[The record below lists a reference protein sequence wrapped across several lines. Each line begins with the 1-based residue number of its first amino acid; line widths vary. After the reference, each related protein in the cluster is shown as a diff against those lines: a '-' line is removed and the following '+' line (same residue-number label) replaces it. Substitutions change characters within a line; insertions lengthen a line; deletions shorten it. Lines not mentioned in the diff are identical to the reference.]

1 MNVVQVLRL
10 PLDIDLGGFVEML
23 QRLQV
28 WHRVS
33 VEGDEQVLWVA
44 EPMAEQIR
52 TLYQHYPEGDPN
64 GEVQRAE
71 PLPPAPVRPSR
82 PGFVEQLRSSKA
94 TAAVLL
100 LSVVV
105 AVVTG
110 LGDNLATLRWLTFLD
125 FHVNGDYVYFT
136 PLEVS
141 LQAGQWWRL
150 ITPMLV
156 HFSFLHLAM
165 NGLWYLEL
173 GRRIEQ
179 RQGRWVLLGL
189 TLVFGLVSNAAQ
201 YLFEGASLF
210 GGLSGVLYGLL
221 GHVWLYQWLAPD
233 TAFRLPR
240 GTVAMML
247 IWLLLCLT
255 GFITLLGFGQIANAA
270 HVGGLLVGC
279 LSGLLGGA
287 LARRKLTA

>member
-10 PLDIDLGGFVEML
+10 PLETDLAGFVGML

-44 EPMAEQIR
+44 EPMAAEIH

-64 GEVQRAE
+64 GEVQRTE
-71 PLPPAPVRPSR
+71 PLPTPPARPRR
-82 PGFVEQLRSSKA
+82 PNIVEQLRSSKA

-100 LSVVV
+100 LSLVV
-105 AVVTG
+105 AGLTG

-125 FHVNGDYVYFT
+125 FHVNGDYLYFT

-156 HFSFLHLAM
+156 HFSILHLAM

-179 RQGRWVLLGL
+179 RQGRWMLLGL

-233 TAFRLPR
+233 EAFRMPR